1 MCVSRI
7 ALIVLSAL
15 LLCSAQLNVH
25 YSRSDTCKVIADSF
39 NCVTSMTHFA
49 FLLQSDH
56 TCEYVYSLKMDQ
68 FAVHEAHDQPMTL
81 TATVQITC
89 ESSKLKCIFS
99 PHDCLT
105 ISLKILL
112 TVLSCL

>member
-1 MCVSRI
+1 MQCT
-7 ALIVLSAL
+7 AQCAL
-15 LLCSAQLNVH
+15 LSLRYLQG
-25 YSRSDTCKVIADSF
+25 ADSF

-89 ESSKLKCIFS
+89 ESSKL
-99 PHDCLT
+99 
-105 ISLKILL
+105 
-112 TVLSCL
+112 